1 LVNLIYK
8 GLIET
13 IESSWDSESKEVS
26 EFSEEY
32 YEEKE
37 SLIVTKKDH

>member
-13 IESSWDSESKEVS
+13 IESSWDSEYKEVS

-32 YEEKE
+32 DENVK
-37 SLIVTKKDH
+37 S

>member
-1 LVNLIYK
+1 LVNLIFK

-32 YEEKE
+32 DENEE
-37 SLIVTKKDH
+37 S